1 MQQELEDQR
10 TQCVNAGQ
18 EAQAVIEARA
28 DKALETLEK
37 DGKVALEIA
46 ESGVEAAQKA
56 MDETT
61 AGDDGEGGALR
72 VELTKALAANTTLR
86 GKMGTVLEQSRF
98 HFDEARRAAAEGA
111 QAIYHH
117 IPCHAPA
124 SLCRTLHSIPALHQ
138 FRTKHIHCIARHSN
152 QHPHPASTCTFVLC
166 LLVGTCHIC
175 TIPQKRVD
183 ALELTV
189 AQMTV
194 DTMKAEESLAAA
206 NDLHSAEMT
215 KAGIESNERIEA
227 KGSTH
232 AREVDRLKER
242 LAESIEKTDAL
253 GKAEEEAL
261 RNAEDVTSKLYRALS
276 ERVQGCHWVDTR
288 SDLMQNI
295 LTDDSTPASEGDD
308 AATSVAAEA
317 KDGAVDDDAAATEEH
332 DASNLASLTSRVE
345 VARAQ
350 MERGV
355 ERLISTVQGYQ
366 RLKSQMD
373 TQMTMFQQVVNTSTE
388 KQSTRSIEESEELFQ
403 RIFKAESRATD
414 AEKALKGAQ
423 EVSLQE
429 ATKRW

>member
-138 FRTKHIHCIARHSN
+138 FRTKHIHCIARYSN
-152 QHPHPASTCTFVLC
+152 IILTLPPLARLFCVCLMVHATYARYPRNAST
-166 LLVGTCHIC
+166 
-175 TIPQKRVD
+175 
-183 ALELTV
+183 
-189 AQMTV
+189 
-194 DTMKAEESLAAA
+194 
-206 NDLHSAEMT
+206 
-215 KAGIESNERIEA
+215 
-227 KGSTH
+227 
-232 AREVDRLKER
+232 
-242 LAESIEKTDAL
+242 
-253 GKAEEEAL
+253 
-261 RNAEDVTSKLYRALS
+261 
-276 ERVQGCHWVDTR
+276 
-288 SDLMQNI
+288 
-295 LTDDSTPASEGDD
+295 
-308 AATSVAAEA
+308 
-317 KDGAVDDDAAATEEH
+317 
-332 DASNLASLTSRVE
+332 
-345 VARAQ
+345 
-350 MERGV
+350 
-355 ERLISTVQGYQ
+355 
-366 RLKSQMD
+366 
-373 TQMTMFQQVVNTSTE
+373 
-388 KQSTRSIEESEELFQ
+388 
-403 RIFKAESRATD
+403 
-414 AEKALKGAQ
+414 
-423 EVSLQE
+423 
-429 ATKRW
+429 RWSSPWPK